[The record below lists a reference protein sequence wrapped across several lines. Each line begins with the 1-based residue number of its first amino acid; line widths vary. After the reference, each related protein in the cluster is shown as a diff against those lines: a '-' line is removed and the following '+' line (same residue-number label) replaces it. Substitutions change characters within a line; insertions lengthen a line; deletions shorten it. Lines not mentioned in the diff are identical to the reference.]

1 MSGKAATVSNKK
13 EKNKKKKP
21 DPPKQYLTNPRNHLM
36 LNYRAYVMSF
46 NEKLFYTAAAFLVG
60 GLIGLLFYGGLFKS
74 NCAATSMTTIS
85 NVAVFVVVGIA
96 AVKIFLPIRTEQLL
110 EKRRKVLRMQ
120 FRDMLESLSTSLASG
135 STVLDAFDDAY
146 KDMQIQYSGNAY
158 ITAELLQISEARR
171 NNVNIVVMLNDFAK
185 RSGIEDIEDFANIF
199 SIGERSGGRIGDI
212 VRQTHSVICEKMQ
225 IENEI
230 DSKMSANR
238 LELNIITCA
247 PILIVAM
254 LKFSNQTF
262 AENFASPVGFV
273 AMTVGVVLFVV
284 AYRMGQKIINI
295 QK

>member
-1 MSGKAATVSNKK
+1 MSNKK

-21 DPPKQYLTNPRNHLM
+21 DPPAQYLANPRNHPM
-36 LNYRAYVMSF
+36 LNYHAYVMSAG
-46 NEKLFYTAAAFLVG
+46 EKLLYSLAAFLVG
-60 GLIGLLFYGGLFKS
+60 GFVGLLFYGGLFK
-74 NCAATSMTTIS
+74 NGGVATSMAFIS
-85 NVAVFVVVGIA
+85 KVVVFVVVGCV
-96 AVKIFLPIRTEQLL
+96 AVKLFLPIRTTQLL
-110 EKRRKVLRMQ
+110 EKRRKTLRLQ
-120 FRDMLESLSTSLASG
+120 FRDMLESLTTSLASG
-135 STVLDAFDDAY
+135 STVLQAFDDAY
-146 KDMQIQYSGNAY
+146 NDMRMQYSDQAY
-158 ITAELLQISEARR
+158 ITVELFQISEARR
-171 NNVNIVVMLNDFAK
+171 NNVNLVVMLNDFAK

-199 SIGERSGGRIGDI
+199 SIGDSSGGRINDI

-262 AENFASPVGFV
+262 AENFATPVGV
-273 AMTVGVVLFVV
+273 IAMTVGVVLFVV
-284 AYRMGQKIINI
+284 AYRMGQKIVNI